1 MFSNLSLGRV
11 PIEVQINLAQ
21 RDSFYTNQSC
31 VSGDIVLDAKC
42 SVNITTI
49 VVTLS
54 GAAISRLG
62 SQGSSEIHQVQAYI
76 LRQST
81 KCLTC
86 IFSSSKGRRGSF
98 LQRFCPKSA
107 PDLMWRLAEGG
118 ISFHFQPR
126 YLVIKSNFCSIRYWM
141 LIYPKF
147 SFQTLQSATG
157 RLLVERERIQYIL
170 QLGKESWRA
179 FTYWDH
185 YPLQLAKRD
194 RMRKSSIF

>member
-76 LRQST
+76 LPQST
-81 KCLTC
+81 KCLTY

-107 PDLMWRLAEGG
+107 PDLIDGWQREAYLSIFSHG
-118 ISFHFQPR
+118 ISS
-126 YLVIKSNFCSIRYWM
+126 SNRI
-141 LIYPKF
+141 
-147 SFQTLQSATG
+147 SALYG
-157 RLLVERERIQYIL
+157 I
-170 QLGKESWRA
+170 GC
-179 FTYWDH
+179 
-185 YPLQLAKRD
+185 
-194 RMRKSSIF
+194 